1 MKECSTWAVIVL
13 SDLALGWAYWT
24 AALLLQCPD
33 RGGLVG
39 LWGLGVVKYIILYF
53 ISSLLADH
61 GTPEPALR
69 RLSCLLCLLCP
80 VTETG
85 RMLLSK
91 ADRPYVG
98 PHPDLTQVPL
108 SILASLLACI
118 IWEKGLSGERSAKTK
133 PQIQGA
139 GQLFK
144 RLLPFF
150 KPDVFYLITAF
161 SALIV
166 GVICDTFIPKY
177 QGEVID
183 MLKTSVIENDL
194 SYAIAKLAF
203 VSIGSAVFSGTRGGL
218 FMFILS
224 RLNRRLKHL
233 LFHTLLQQEIQFF
246 EENNAGKLSS
256 RLHSDVDRMGR
267 TVALN
272 ANVLVRSTVKTCLML
287 VVMVQLSWELTV
299 LTVLEMPILGLVQ
312 NKYTTVSTELKK
324 QIQSHQAQ
332 ISQLVLQTV
341 SGIETVRSYNAEN
354 VEIKRYN
361 AALEQLR
368 AVKRQYG
375 IYSSTYTFIRRM
387 ISLVIRVLFLVLAR
401 RLMLSDQLSIGS
413 LVTFLLYQK
422 PMSYNLRE
430 IMYGYGD
437 TKSSVGVISTVFSYL
452 NRKPKRQTAGDL
464 APQQLEG
471 RIIFE
476 NVSFTYPSASSEK
489 TAPPTLKSVSME
501 LRPGQMTA
509 LVGPSGS
516 GKTTCVSLLKRLYE
530 PQEGQILLDGE
541 PLHKYE
547 LKYLHNKMAVV
558 SQNPV
563 LFCGSLKYNIEY
575 GLTESNT
582 DKVQQT
588 ARKINAESFFSELD
602 NGYDTD
608 VGESGSKLSEGL
620 KQSIAILR
628 ALIRDPKVIIL
639 DEATSKLDVL
649 AQHAV
654 LGEILSGDR
663 TVLVIAHHLKTV
675 EKADCIIFLENGEI
689 VEEGTH
695 RKLMD
700 KRGRYYSLKE
710 ELFKA

>member
-312 NKYTTVSTELKK
+312 NKYTT
-324 QIQSHQAQ
+324 

-375 IYSSTYTFIRRM
+375 IYSSTYTFIRRVS
-387 ISLVIRVLFLVLAR
+387 IVLA
-401 RLMLSDQLSIGS
+401 LQCLKLF
-413 LVTFLLYQK
+413 FLLFEHLCFSLLDDQSCDK
-422 PMSYNLRE
+422 GPFFG

-489 TAPPTLKSVSME
+489 TRVLLTSFSCS

-649 AQHAV
+649 AQHASC
-654 LGEILSGDR
+654 LNR

-710 ELFKA
+710 ELFKQGNSCSI

>member
-1 MKECSTWAVIVL
+1 PNMKECSTWAVIVL

-166 GVICDTFIPKY
+166 GDTFIPKY

-375 IYSSTYTFIRRM
+375 IYSSTYTFIRRVS
-387 ISLVIRVLFLVLAR
+387 IVLALQCLKL
-401 RLMLSDQLSIGS
+401 LMLSDQLSIGS

-422 PMSYNLRE
+422 PMSYNLR

-476 NVSFTYPSASSEK
+476 NVSFTYPSFFLFSCICLYGLSFR
-489 TAPPTLKSVSME
+489 L

-649 AQHAV
+649 
-654 LGEILSGDR
+654 GEILSGDR

>member
-1 MKECSTWAVIVL
+1 VGLSSPNMKECSTWAVIVL

-166 GVICDTFIPKY
+166 GDTFIPKY

-312 NKYTTVSTELKK
+312 NKYTT
-324 QIQSHQAQ
+324 SHQAQ

-368 AVKRQYG
+368 AVKRH
-375 IYSSTYTFIRRM
+375 
-387 ISLVIRVLFLVLAR
+387 LVIRVLFLVLAR

-649 AQHAV
+649 AQHV

-710 ELFKA
+710 ELFKAVDSPSCRAACN

>member
-312 NKYTTVSTELKK
+312 NKYTTYYLHRRRS
-324 QIQSHQAQ
+324 Q

-422 PMSYNLRE
+422 PMSYNLR

-476 NVSFTYPSASSEK
+476 NVSFTYPS
-489 TAPPTLKSVSME
+489 SVSME

-649 AQHAV
+649 AQHASC
-654 LGEILSGDR
+654 LNR